1 MADQDLTT
9 LASVRAFLELSA
21 TDTSRDT
28 LFGTLIT
35 QASDVIARHCGR
47 EFAPATAHQSPNAT
61 RTLRFDPTVRAVAN
75 GPARIDLYPFDLR
88 TITTAHLHYGHA
100 DQVALTA
107 GTDIVLE
114 PANHVSGGAHTAV
127 LIAPGVNLTGGATF
141 ANFGYSELRIN
152 GDWGFSAIPE
162 DVEYAANLTV
172 SSWLRRDIAAYDID
186 AGEGRGL
193 GPDAPTVYSL
203 PLAAVRILEH
213 YRRRPV

>member
-9 LASVRAFLELSA
+9 LASVRAFLELPA

-47 EFAPATAHQSPNAT
+47 EFAPAATAT
-61 RTLRFDPTVRAVAN
+61 RTLRFDPTARAVAN
-75 GPARIDLYPFDLR
+75 GPARIDLYPYDLR

-114 PANHVSGGAHTAV
+114 PANHVTGGAHTAV
-127 LIAPGVNLTGGATF
+127 LIAPGANLTGGATF

-152 GDWGFSAIPE
+152 GGWGFSAIPE